1 MRVSASL
8 TWALWRHWGGCGVGL
23 FTVGDACAAMQ
34 SMWMRPEPADALLWL
49 ETRISGPAAPK
60 RCSPEGYL
68 HSSLPARRWVEW
80 GPSPQQPNYTLVHKY
95 ELPTSGAPPVH
106 PRCWMHH
113 HFKGPAA
120 TSQDGTNEPN
130 QTNQTNRHNPSRRG
144 LNPLLVYNQ
153 RPTPPFSPSGR
164 YCVQYTAR
172 PAPHTTRDSSGY
184 ELDIRRP
191 STSTKPSAFRNSYW
205 HGSRAAANPSPASPA

>member
-1 MRVSASL
+1 MWCWAVHCWRCMRRNAEHVDASR
-8 TWALWRHWGGCGVGL
+8 ASRRVGV
-23 FTVGDACAAMQ
+23 VGDANFGPRSAKALQ
-34 SMWMRPEPADALLWL
+34 SGGVSPQQFACPEVGGGL
-49 ETRISGPAAPK
+49 
-60 RCSPEGYL
+60 L
-68 HSSLPARRWVEW
+68 HSSQITRWSINTSYQLPVPPLFIPDAGCITISRVQ
-80 GPSPQQPNYTLVHKY
+80 PQLHKT
-95 ELPTSGAPPVH
+95 EPTNPTKPIKPTV
-106 PRCWMHH
+106 
-113 HFKGPAA
+113 
-120 TSQDGTNEPN
+120 T
-130 QTNQTNRHNPSRRG
+130 NPSRRG

>member
-1 MRVSASL
+1 MHAPQCRACGCVQSQQ
-8 TWALWRHWGGCGVGL
+8 TRCCGWRREFRAPQRQSVAVRRGISTAVCLPGGG
-23 FTVGDACAAMQ
+23 
-34 SMWMRPEPADALLWL
+34 
-49 ETRISGPAAPK
+49 
-60 RCSPEGYL
+60 
-68 HSSLPARRWVEW
+68 W

-191 STSTKPSAFRNSYW
+191 STSTKPSAFRNSHW
-205 HGSRAAANPSPASPA
+205 HGSRAAANPSSASPV